1 MKTAL
6 LLIALVLCG
15 CAGSPRL
22 ETLHGK
28 TMGTTWSVKYLRP
41 AAVDADRLALDLQHE
56 LDTVV
61 AQMSTWQADSDLGRY
76 NRAPAQTWQTLPV
89 EFYTVLERALQLAH
103 DTDGAYDPTVGALVD
118 LWGFG
123 PVRREREPPS
133 DEAIAAARARV
144 GWQRVRLDPA
154 GRRVWQPGGIQLD
167 LSSIAKGFGVD
178 QVARRLDAA
187 GVSSYLIEVGG
198 ELRGR
203 GRRPDGA
210 PWQVA
215 IERPD
220 AAAGAV
226 QRLDEVERVLSLD
239 DRALATSGDYRHVFE
254 DHGTVYS
261 HHIDP
266 RSGRPVTHR
275 LASVTVAA
283 REAVDA
289 DPLGT
294 TIMVLGPE
302 AGMAYAVEHGLAVLL
317 IVRSD
322 GGLEERL
329 SPAFAALL
337 GESAH
342 AGNVP

>member
-1 MKTAL
+1 MKIAL

-56 LDTVV
+56 LDVVV

-76 NRAPAQTWQTLPV
+76 NRAPAETWQSLPA
-89 EFYTVLERALQLAH
+89 EFYTVLEHALQLAR
-103 DTDGAYDPTVGALVD
+103 DTDGAYDPTVGALVE

-123 PVRREREPPS
+123 PARREREPPS
-133 DEAIAAARARV
+133 DEAIAAARAQV
-144 GWQRVRLDPA
+144 GWQRVRLDPV

-187 GVSSYLIEVGG
+187 GVSSYLVEVGG

-203 GRRPDGA
+203 GRRPDGR
-210 PWQVA
+210 PWLVA

-254 DHGTVYS
+254 DRGTVYS
-261 HHIDP
+261 HHLDP

-302 AGMAYAVEHGLAVLL
+302 AGMAYAVEHALAVLL
-317 IVRSD
+317 IVRTD
-322 GGLEERL
+322 DGLEERL

-337 GESAH
+337 DRSAH
-342 AGNVP
+342 TDDTP

>member
-1 MKTAL
+1 MKTVL
-6 LLIALVLCG
+6 LLIALVLGG
-15 CAGSPRL
+15 CADAPRL

-28 TMGTTWSVKYLRP
+28 TMGTTWSVKYRRP
-41 AAVDADRLALDLQHE
+41 PAVDADRLALDLQRE

-61 AQMSTWQADSDLGRY
+61 AQMSTWQVDSDLTRF
-76 NRAPAQTWQTLPV
+76 NRAPAQTWQTLPAG
-89 EFYTVLERALQLAH
+89 FYAVLEHALRLARE
-103 DTDGAYDPTVGALVD
+103 TGGAYDPTVGPLVD

-133 DEAIAAARARV
+133 DAAIAAARARV
-144 GWQRVRLDPA
+144 GWQRIRLDPA
-154 GRRVWQPGGIQLD
+154 GRRAWQPGGVQLD

-187 GVSSYLIEVGG
+187 GVSSYLVEVGG

-215 IERPD
+215 IERPG
-220 AAAGAV
+220 AAPGAV
-226 QRLDEVERVLSLD
+226 QRLDEVERVLSLE
-239 DRALATSGDYRHVFE
+239 DRALATSGDYRHAFE

-266 RSGRPVTHR
+266 RSGRPVAHR

-283 REAVDA
+283 REAIDA

-294 TIMVLGPE
+294 TMMVLGPE
-302 AGMAYAVEHGLAVLL
+302 AGMAYAVEHRLAVLL
-317 IVRSD
+317 IVRTD
-322 GGLEERL
+322 EGFEERV

-337 GESAH
+337 GSA
-342 AGNVP
+342 ARPGDAP

>member
-1 MKTAL
+1 MKIAL

-56 LDTVV
+56 LDVVV

-76 NRAPAQTWQTLPV
+76 NRAPAETWQSLPA
-89 EFYTVLERALQLAH
+89 EFYTVLERALQLAR
-103 DTDGAYDPTVGALVD
+103 DTDGAYDPTVGALVE

-123 PVRREREPPS
+123 PARREREPPS
-133 DEAIAAARARV
+133 DEAIAAARERV
-144 GWQRVRLDPA
+144 GWQRIRLDPV

-187 GVSSYLIEVGG
+187 GVSSYLVEVGG

-203 GRRPDGA
+203 GRRPDGR

-254 DHGTVYS
+254 DRGTVYS
-261 HHIDP
+261 HHLDP
-266 RSGRPVTHR
+266 RSGRPVAHR

-302 AGMAYAVEHGLAVLL
+302 AGMAYAVEHALAVLL
-317 IVRSD
+317 IVRTD
-322 GGLEERL
+322 DGLEERL

-337 GESAH
+337 DRSAH
-342 AGNVP
+342 TDDTP

>member
-1 MKTAL
+1 MKIAL

-56 LDTVV
+56 LDVVV

-76 NRAPAQTWQTLPV
+76 NRAPAETWQSLPA
-89 EFYTVLERALQLAH
+89 EFYTVLERALQLAR
-103 DTDGAYDPTVGALVD
+103 DTDGAYDPTVGALVE

-123 PVRREREPPS
+123 PARREREPPS
-133 DEAIAAARARV
+133 DEAIAAARERV
-144 GWQRVRLDPA
+144 GWQRIRLDPV

-187 GVSSYLIEVGG
+187 GVSSYLVEVGG

-203 GRRPDGA
+203 GRRPDGR

-254 DHGTVYS
+254 DRGTVYS
-261 HHIDP
+261 HHLDP
-266 RSGRPVTHR
+266 RSGRPVAHR

-302 AGMAYAVEHGLAVLL
+302 AGMAYAVEHALAVLL
-317 IVRSD
+317 IVRTDD
-322 GGLEERL
+322 GFEERL

-337 GESAH
+337 DRSAH
-342 AGNVP
+342 TDDTP